1 MIKIGL
7 LKGMDLYLLLFSV
20 LIFILCFA
28 WSVFLFV
35 VWLFRFGY
43 GMDEVMMYWLL
54 WFFFYGWGNRWL
66 VVMIYENEW
75 DDDIGGRDYFV
86 KNEWGDWW

>member
-1 MIKIGL
+1 
-7 LKGMDLYLLLFSV
+7 
-20 LIFILCFA
+20 LCFA
-28 WSVFLFV
+28 WSVFFV
-35 VWLFRFGY
+35 CCLVVPFWVWNGWGDDVLT
-43 GMDEVMMYWLL
+43 VVI
-54 WFFFYGWGNRWL
+54 FFYGWGNRWL